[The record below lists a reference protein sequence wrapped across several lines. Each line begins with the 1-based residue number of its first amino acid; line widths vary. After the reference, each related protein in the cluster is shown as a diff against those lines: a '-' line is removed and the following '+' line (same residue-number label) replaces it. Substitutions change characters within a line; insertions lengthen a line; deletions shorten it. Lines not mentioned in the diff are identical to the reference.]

1 MSLLTPAIGLIFWML
16 VVFLLLVLI
25 LRKFAWKPI
34 IDGLNDRERE
44 IQGALDLAEQTK
56 AEMAKL
62 KADNANM
69 VAEANAARDKIIR
82 DAKEASD
89 RMVLEAKDKAIAEG
103 QKMIDSARETIQ
115 NEQHAAISKMKE
127 EVATLSLQIAEKVLH
142 RELNDKSAQEKLIAD
157 LASSAR
163 LN

>member
-1 MSLLTPAIGLIFWML
+1 MALLTPAIGLIFWML

-34 IDGLNDRERE
+34 IDGLNDREHE
-44 IQGALDLAEQTK
+44 IQSALDLAEQTR

-62 KADNANM
+62 MATNEKM

-82 DAKEASD
+82 DAKDASD
-89 RMVLEAKDKAIAEG
+89 RMILEAKDKAIAEG
-103 QKMIDSARETIQ
+103 QRMIDNARETIL
-115 NEQHAAISKMKE
+115 NEQQAAIAKMKE
-127 EVATLSLQIAEKVLH
+127 EVATLSLKIAEKVLH
-142 RELNDKSAQEKLIAD
+142 RELSDRSSQEKLIAD